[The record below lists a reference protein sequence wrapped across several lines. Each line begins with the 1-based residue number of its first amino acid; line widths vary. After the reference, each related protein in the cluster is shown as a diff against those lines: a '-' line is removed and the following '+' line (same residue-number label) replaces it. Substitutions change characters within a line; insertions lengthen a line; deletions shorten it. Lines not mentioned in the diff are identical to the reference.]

1 MGGHFVLLD
10 LRSDWGSY
18 FVLSLRFVSMGNW
31 KCTFLDGSGCGSW
44 SRPGG
49 SFSGSESVGGSA
61 GKFVGR
67 FSGISDRSSSTPPM
81 SQVRGNGPCLRRFLS
96 LLLIF

>member
-1 MGGHFVLLD
+1 MVLLD
-10 LRSDWGSY
+10 LRSVWGSLLVVSSG
-18 FVLSLRFVSMGNW
+18 FVLMG
-31 KCTFLDGSGCGSW
+31 KLKRTFLDGSSFGSW